1 MSLRNRQK
9 TSLLQAFLP
18 CFAASADELYIFRKY
33 AHIIFILQYSN
44 STKTT
49 RKLSKNE
56 QKQSFSIISS
66 VKSAIILL
74 PCHII
79 ALKMNQA
86 PEQNKILVSSQCNL
100 TAQIE
105 QVHDNLFYYYKQ
117 QGSSGHIL
125 DPSFH
130 IVVFPKG
137 QINVW

>member
-79 ALKMNQA
+79 AQDE
-86 PEQNKILVSSQCNL
+86 PGTRTNKILISSQCNL
-100 TAQIE
+100 IAQIE

-137 QINVW
+137 QIKVW

>member
-18 CFAASADELYIFRKY
+18 CFAASVDELYIFRKY

-79 ALKMNQA
+79 AQDE
-86 PEQNKILVSSQCNL
+86 PGTRTNKILISSQCNL
-100 TAQIE
+100 IAQIE

-137 QINVW
+137 QIKVW